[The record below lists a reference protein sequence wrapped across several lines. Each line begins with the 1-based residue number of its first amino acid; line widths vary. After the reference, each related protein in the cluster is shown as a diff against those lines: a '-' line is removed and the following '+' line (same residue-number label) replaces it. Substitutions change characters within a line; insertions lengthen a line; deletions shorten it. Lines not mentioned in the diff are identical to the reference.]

1 MSTSSTTQHAG
12 HHDSPEEIR
21 KSLRKYWTIGGVLYV
36 LTVVTVILGF
46 IEMPTV
52 PAIILGMAVAVTKA
66 SLVAL
71 FFMHLIDE
79 KKLIYYTLLLTVTF
93 FVVCMLVPTFT
104 DAEADTHRTIYED
117 TSGQHLMIKSGG
129 DHGAGHGDA
138 HGGEHKTDGH
148 H

>member
-1 MSTSSTTQHAG
+1 MSTSTASHAG
-12 HHDSPEEIR
+12 NHHDSPEEIR

-36 LTVVTVILGF
+36 LTVVTVVLGF
-46 IEMPTV
+46 VELPTV

-93 FVVCMLVPTFT
+93 FAVCMLVPTFT

-117 TSGQHLMIKSGG
+117 TSGQHMMIKSGG
-129 DHGAGHGDA
+129 DH
-138 HGGEHKTDGH
+138 HGGEHHESEGGH
-148 H
+148 

>member
-1 MSTSSTTQHAG
+1 MSTSSTAQHAG
-12 HHDSPEEIR
+12 HDHDSPEEIR
-21 KSLRKYWTIGGVLYV
+21 KSVRKYWTIGGILYV
-36 LTVVTVILGF
+36 LTVVTVVLGF

-52 PAIILGMAVAVTKA
+52 PAIILGMAVATSKA

-79 KKLIYYTLLLTVTF
+79 KKLIYYTLLLTTTF
-93 FVVCMLVPTFT
+93 FVVCMLLPVFT

-117 TSGQHLMIKSGG
+117 TSGQRMMIK
-129 DHGAGHGDA
+129 DKNKA
-138 HGGEHKTDGH
+138 DGH